1 MQGEETRELVREKV
15 LANLAES
22 VPSAV
27 LQAYALAVQGAPRKG
42 HVTIV
47 LISLAISVCSMSDG
61 AKISV
66 TLVRGIGM
74 PPTRATDIFARTTRQ
89 RSVWHLHLSYWPG
102 AVPTLAPESV
112 GGLSLA
118 WPVAWED
125 LCQPQEMMEMILT
138 FVTVPWASGKGALFP
153 EFERLWSVLQAE
165 DGREAALKQ
174 RYKLD
179 SMREPLA
186 NVAIEDLDRGA
197 LELNAYFGFAFDAS
211 YAFAIAI
218 NQLLHAAPEPRGRL
232 LLEELRRTRFTG
244 VSGEVTFDQS
254 GDRLVA
260 HELLNMHADGG
271 AVIAADFSPSSSDF
285 SFQRDLVWM
294 DGSRRCAWEGM
305 SLCVCNV
312 PEDPLQMAQIP
323 GYPELSG
330 AFGGENARGCNAL
343 ARVARESWDSKI
355 FEDVATAVRVVSP
368 AIACLRQVLAR
379 LLQEWL
385 AFAEE
390 HRTSPPLRLMAALA
404 LAASRLEALLAKDLA
419 K

>member
-1 MQGEETRELVREKV
+1 MFR
-15 LANLAES
+15 
-22 VPSAV
+22 
-27 LQAYALAVQGAPRKG
+27 
-42 HVTIV
+42 
-47 LISLAISVCSMSDG
+47 
-61 AKISV
+61 
-66 TLVRGIGM
+66 
-74 PPTRATDIFARTTRQ
+74 
-89 RSVWHLHLSYWPG
+89 
-102 AVPTLAPESV
+102 
-112 GGLSLA
+112 
-118 WPVAWED
+118 
-125 LCQPQEMMEMILT
+125 
-138 FVTVPWASGKGALFP
+138 ASGKGALFP

-294 DGSRRCAWEGM
+294 DGSRR
-305 SLCVCNV
+305 SH
-312 PEDPLQMAQIP
+312 P
-323 GYPELSG
+323 
-330 AFGGENARGCNAL
+330 
-343 ARVARESWDSKI
+343 
-355 FEDVATAVRVVSP
+355 
-368 AIACLRQVLAR
+368 
-379 LLQEWL
+379 
-385 AFAEE
+385 
-390 HRTSPPLRLMAALA
+390 
-404 LAASRLEALLAKDLA
+404 
-419 K
+419 